1 MAITLKQWQ
10 RAGKKAEERARAYMK
25 EHGGKYPAALA
36 AVLQTDAKLRE
47 AYYRRSPTQD
57 PLTALTELAAYLN
70 AEAARPAG
78 EASALV
84 EIMIA
89 AKHLG
94 ASKAEREQARS
105 ALEQQLSNLSVRC
118 VPLFTGG
125 VMSLGLMYPAGH
137 LGTIARAL
145 HEGTF
150 SALHCCR
157 WCKEFFVDAD
167 HRKTYCSKKCSKAR
181 ATHRVQEWRRAQ
193 RSEEG
198 G

>member
-1 MAITLKQWQ
+1 
-10 RAGKKAEERARAYMK
+10 MK

-36 AVLQTDAKLRE
+36 AVLQTDDKLRE

-94 ASKAEREQARS
+94 ASKAEI
-105 ALEQQLSNLSVRC
+105 
-118 VPLFTGG
+118 FTGG